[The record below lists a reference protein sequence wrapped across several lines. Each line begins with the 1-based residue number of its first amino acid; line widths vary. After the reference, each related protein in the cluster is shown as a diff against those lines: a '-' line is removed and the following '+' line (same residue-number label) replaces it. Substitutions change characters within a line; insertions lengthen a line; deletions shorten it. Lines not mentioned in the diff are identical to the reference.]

1 MRRAAFHAGAIGS
14 SEPVNFDAQFNDL
27 LAGFA
32 HLAVQIHRRDK
43 FAFSGA
49 FPRSDQRATRAFVL
63 RHHSDK
69 GLRQPSLREQVHR
82 HAAHTRADT
91 GNDFPKWLRVARAF
105 SVGEVQWHSQ
115 SDKPWVPRSS
125 SLTAI
130 VVPALRAVGDVIS
143 IEIVAD
149 CERAWR
155 EAFDEGRLPRAV
167 RACDDVE

>member
-1 MRRAAFHAGAIGS
+1 MIRRMRRAAFHAGAVGS
-14 SEPVNFDAQFNDL
+14 SEPVNFDGQFNDL

-32 HLAVQIHRRDK
+32 QLAVQIHRRDE

-49 FPRSDQRATRAFVL
+49 FPRSDHRATRSFVL

-105 SVGEVQWHSQ
+105 SVGEVHKHSQ
-115 SDKPWVPRSS
+115 MAKSWIPLSS
-125 SLTAI
+125 SRVAI
-130 VVPALRAVGDVIS
+130 VVPALRAN
-143 IEIVAD
+143 
-149 CERAWR
+149 
-155 EAFDEGRLPRAV
+155 LPQ
-167 RACDDVE
+167 